1 MEHFLMV
8 VKKED
13 MKKVLDFFERNDI
26 INADGLD
33 LMMGTFGD
41 CPDINNFNL
50 YLDKSKDSNYKY
62 TGWDFDEVITF
73 NNDEK
78 SYKLIMNEDDF
89 YNNPFTDPVIVDL
102 SNIEE
107 VQSNI
112 QDYYFNNYDFNNCC
126 SVDFSSGANDD
137 YKNPAHYK
145 HGKYDLIS
153 HLADI
158 LPEEETRGFLKGNVI
173 KYIDR
178 YRDKNGIKDLEKARE
193 YTHRLEE
200 FEKKVKGEDNE
211 FIQ

>member
-13 MKKVLDFFERNDI
+13 MEKVLDFFKRNDI

-33 LMMGTFGD
+33 SMMEIFGN
-41 CPDINNFNL
+41 CPDIDNFNL
-50 YLDKSKDSNYKY
+50 YLDRDKDSNYEY
-62 TGWDFDEVITF
+62 TGWDANEDITF
-73 NNDEK
+73 DNFEK
-78 SYKLIMNEDDF
+78 SYKVIINEDDL
-89 YNNPFTDPVIVDL
+89 YNNPFIDLVIVDS
-102 SNIEE
+102 SNVKE

-112 QDYYFNNYDFNNCC
+112 QDYYFNN
-126 SVDFSSGANDD
+126 DFSVELNIDVNDD
-137 YKNPAHYK
+137 YKKPAHYK
-145 HGKYDLIS
+145 HGKYDLIT

-158 LPEEETRGFLKGNVI
+158 LTEEELRGFLKGNVI

-178 YRDKNGIKDLEKARE
+178 YRDKNGIEDLEKARE

>member
-13 MKKVLDFFERNDI
+13 MEKVLDFFKRNDI

-33 LMMGTFGD
+33 SMMEIFGN
-41 CPDINNFNL
+41 CPDIDNFNL
-50 YLDKSKDSNYKY
+50 YLDRDKDSNYEY
-62 TGWDFDEVITF
+62 TGWDANEDITF
-73 NNDEK
+73 DNFEE
-78 SYKLIMNEDDF
+78 SYKLIMNEDDL
-89 YNNPFTDPVIVDL
+89 YNNPFIDSVIVDS
-102 SNIEE
+102 SNVKE

-112 QDYYFNNYDFNNCC
+112 QDYYFNN
-126 SVDFSSGANDD
+126 DFSVELNIDVNDD
-137 YKNPAHYK
+137 YKKPAHYK
-145 HGKYDLIS
+145 HGKYDLIT

-158 LPEEETRGFLKGNVI
+158 LTEEELRGFLKGNVI

-178 YRDKNGIKDLEKARE
+178 YRDKNGIEDLEKARE

>member
-1 MEHFLMV
+1 MEHYMMI

-13 MKKVLDFFERNDI
+13 MEKVLDFFQRNDI

-33 LMMGTFGD
+33 SMMGIFGN
-41 CPDINNFNL
+41 CPDIDNFNL
-50 YLDKSKDSNYKY
+50 YLDRDKDSNYEY
-62 TGWDFDEVITF
+62 TGWDANEDITF
-73 NNDEK
+73 DNFEE
-78 SYKLIMNEDDF
+78 SYKLIMNEDDL
-89 YNNPFTDPVIVDL
+89 YNNPFIDSVIVDS
-102 SNIEE
+102 SNVKE

-112 QDYYFNNYDFNNCC
+112 QDYYFNN
-126 SVDFSSGANDD
+126 DFSVELNIDVNDD
-137 YKNPAHYK
+137 YKKPAHYK
-145 HGKYDLIS
+145 HGKYDLIT

-158 LPEEETRGFLKGNVI
+158 LTEEELRGFLKGNVI

-178 YRDKNGIKDLEKARE
+178 YRDKNGIEDLEKARE

>member
-13 MKKVLDFFERNDI
+13 MEKVLDFFKRNDI

-33 LMMGTFGD
+33 LMMGIFGN
-41 CPDINNFNL
+41 CPDIDNFNL
-50 YLDKSKDSNYKY
+50 YLDRDKDSNYEY
-62 TGWDFDEVITF
+62 TGWDANESITF
-73 NNDEK
+73 DNFEE
-78 SYKLIMNEDDF
+78 SYKLIMSEDGF
-89 YNNPFTDPVIVDL
+89 YNNPFIDSVIVDL

-112 QDYYFNNYDFNNCC
+112 QDYYFND
-126 SVDFSSGANDD
+126 SFSFDLNSNVNDD

-145 HGKYDLIS
+145 HGKYDLIT
-153 HLADI
+153 HLEDI
-158 LPEEETRGFLKGNVI
+158 FTEEELRGFLKGNVI

-178 YRDKNGIKDLEKARE
+178 YRDKNGIEDLGKARE

>member
-13 MKKVLDFFERNDI
+13 MEKVLDFFKRNDI

-33 LMMGTFGD
+33 SMMGIFGN
-41 CPDINNFNL
+41 CPDIDNFNL
-50 YLDKSKDSNYKY
+50 YLDRDKDSNYEY
-62 TGWDFDEVITF
+62 TGWDANEDITF
-73 NNDEK
+73 DNFEK
-78 SYKLIMNEDDF
+78 SYKLIINEDDL
-89 YNNPFTDPVIVDL
+89 YNNPFINSVIVDS
-102 SNIEE
+102 SNVKE

-112 QDYYFNNYDFNNCC
+112 QDYYFNN
-126 SVDFSSGANDD
+126 DFSVELSIDVNDD
-137 YKNPAHYK
+137 YKKPAHYK
-145 HGKYDLIS
+145 HGKYDLIT

-158 LPEEETRGFLKGNVI
+158 LTEEELRGFLKGNVI

-178 YRDKNGIKDLEKARE
+178 YRDKNGIEDLEKARE

>member
-1 MEHFLMV
+1 MEHYMMI

-13 MKKVLDFFERNDI
+13 MEKVLDFFQRNDI
-26 INADGLD
+26 INADTLD
-33 LMMGTFGD
+33 SMMGIFGD
-41 CPDINNFNL
+41 TPGINNFNL
-50 YLDKSKDSNYKY
+50 YLDKRENSNYEY
-62 TGWDFDEVITF
+62 NGWDANEDITF
-73 NNDEK
+73 DNSEE
-78 SYKLIMNEDDF
+78 SYKLIMNEDDL
-89 YNNPFTDPVIVDL
+89 YNNPFINPVIVDS
-102 SNIEE
+102 SNVKE

-112 QDYYFNNYDFNNCC
+112 QDYYFNNDF
-126 SVDFSSGANDD
+126 SVDLNVNVNIDVNDD

-145 HGKYDLIS
+145 HGKYDLIT

-158 LPEEETRGFLKGNVI
+158 LTEEELRGFLKGNVI

-178 YRDKNGIKDLEKARE
+178 YRDKNGIEDLEKARE

>member
-13 MKKVLDFFERNDI
+13 MEKVLDFFERNDI
-26 INADGLD
+26 INADDLD
-33 LMMGTFGD
+33 SMMRTFGD
-41 CPDINNFNL
+41 CLDINNFNL
-50 YLDKSKDSNYKY
+50 YLDRSEDSNYKY
-62 TGWDFDEVITF
+62 TGWDVNEDITLD
-73 NNDEK
+73 NVK
-78 SYKLIMNEDDF
+78 QSYKLIMNEDDL
-89 YNNPFTDPVIVDL
+89 YNNPFIDPVIVDL

-107 VQSNI
+107 VRSNI
-112 QDYYFNNYDFNNCC
+112 QDYYFNKYDFDNSI
-126 SVDFSSGANDD
+126 SVNFSGGVNDD

-158 LPEEETRGFLKGNVI
+158 LTEEESRGFLKGNVI